1 MVQYYDVTAASGSRA
16 VPSRGQMPETQ
27 NLKKNKNKKK
37 QSRKTI
43 STLSPSGRNITF

>member
-27 NLKKNKNKKK
+27 NLKKKTKTKKNSHVKLYLPYHLLGE
-37 QSRKTI
+37 T
-43 STLSPSGRNITF
+43 